1 MEISEP
7 LADGLEIVGML
18 VIAAGG
24 VSAAFRAVF
33 GLVGEHRDRYTTFR
47 REFARA
53 LIIGLEILVAA
64 DVVLTVTVDRTV
76 EASLVL
82 AILVLVRVVLGW
94 SIEIEVH
101 GYAPWVRWRVETQR
115 EHRLGAGEVTD
126 P

>member
-1 MEISEP
+1 MEP
-7 LADGLEIVGML
+7 ANLLAEGLEVAGVL

-24 VSAAFRAVF
+24 LVAAFRAVF

-64 DVVLTVTVDRTV
+64 DVVLTVAVDRTV

-101 GYAPWVRWRVETQR
+101 GYAPWTRWRVE
-115 EHRLGAGEVTD
+115 EGANQ
-126 P
+126 